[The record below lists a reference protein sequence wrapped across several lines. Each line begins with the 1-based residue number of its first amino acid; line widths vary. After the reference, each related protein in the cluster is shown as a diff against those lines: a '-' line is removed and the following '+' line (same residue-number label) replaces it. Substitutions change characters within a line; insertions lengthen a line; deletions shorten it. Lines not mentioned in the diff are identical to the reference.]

1 MSRTL
6 RSCLAAAL
14 LACAGSGSAAAG
26 DSLWLHNGSVMYYHA
41 QGASRTFT
49 YYKPRR
55 GLERL
60 RGKVL
65 FSGQK
70 HGWRMAGT
78 AYTFRRGCAPAPYS
92 VGGDA
97 ATPGRIVLD
106 GAAPV
111 RARGGCAVTGYS
123 RNNGNARLVF
133 TYLRAVQGSGMG
145 APRPGGTS
153 REEPDSRPARP
164 FYKGSFTVPGGGVTV
179 SAVDADDPAQTPIR
193 VTIGLYCEGVE
204 GPVRHKVVQVCDL
217 DSAQM
222 RTANGLSTLFLTT
235 RRFSPA
241 LGRCGPVR
249 VIQIP
254 FGRGC
259 LGG

>member
-6 RSCLAAAL
+6 HVCLAAGL
-14 LACAGSGSAAAG
+14 LAIAGTGPALAA
-26 DSLWLHNGSVMYYHA
+26 DSLWMHNGSVMYYHA

-49 YYKPRR
+49 YYKPRK

-65 FSGQK
+65 FTGQK
-70 HGWRMAGT
+70 HGWQMAGT
-78 AYTFRRGCAPAPYS
+78 AYTFRKGCAPAPYD

-111 RARGGCAVTGYS
+111 RARGGCKVIGYS
-123 RNNGNARLVF
+123 RNTGNARLVF
-133 TYLRAVQGSGMG
+133 TYLRAAKGAGMD
-145 APRPGGTS
+145 APEPRTS
-153 REEPDSRPARP
+153 QEPDGRPARP
-164 FYKGSFTVPGGGVTV
+164 FYKGAFTVPGGSVAI

-193 VTIGLYCEGVE
+193 ISIGLYCEGVE
-204 GPVRHKVVQVCDL
+204 GPVRRKVLQVCDL

-222 RTANGLSTLFLTT
+222 RMINGLSTLFLTT

-241 LGRCGPVR
+241 LGRCGPVK
-249 VIQIP
+249 VIKIP
-254 FGRGC
+254 FGQGC
-259 LGG
+259 MGG